1 MKRMFNLKEIMC
13 YFCQNYPYKN
23 ELSNAR
29 LTKLVYLADWFS
41 SLIYGKQLTDIRWV
55 FNHYGPYVDDIID
68 TAKQNTLFT
77 ISNSQNFYGDNKLI
91 ISCNENYQP
100 NVSVEEKKIMDFV
113 IEKTKSMY
121 FNEFIDYV
129 YSTYP
134 ISSQQRYLNLD
145 LISLANEYKSILQ
158 TEKRL

>member
-1 MKRMFNLKEIMC
+1 MFNLREIMC
-13 YFCQNYPYKN
+13 YFCQNYPYRD
-23 ELSNAR
+23 ELSNSR
-29 LTKLVYLADWFS
+29 LTKLVYLSDWFS
-41 SLIYGKQLTDIRWV
+41 CLLYGKQLTEIRWV

-68 TAKQNTLFT
+68 TARQDRLFV

-91 ISCNENYQP
+91 ISCDENYQP
-100 NVSVEEKKIMDFV
+100 MISIKEKNIIDFV

-145 LISLANEYKSILQ
+145 LVSLAREYKSTLQ
-158 TEKRL
+158 

>member
-1 MKRMFNLKEIMC
+1 MFNLREIMC
-13 YFCQNYPYKN
+13 YFCQNYPYRD
-23 ELSNAR
+23 ELSNSR
-29 LTKLVYLADWFS
+29 LTKLVYLSDWFS
-41 SLIYGKQLTDIRWV
+41 CLLYGKQLTEIRWV

-68 TAKQNTLFT
+68 TARQDRLFV
-77 ISNSQNFYGDNKLI
+77 ISYSQNFYGDNKLI
-91 ISCNENYQP
+91 ISCDENYQP
-100 NVSVEEKKIMDFV
+100 MISIKEKNIIDFV

-145 LISLANEYKSILQ
+145 LVSLAREYKSTLQ
-158 TEKRL
+158 

>member
-1 MKRMFNLKEIMC
+1 MC
-13 YFCQNYPYKN
+13 YFCQNYPYRD
-23 ELSNAR
+23 ELSNSR
-29 LTKLVYLADWFS
+29 LTKLVYLSDWFS
-41 SLIYGKQLTDIRWV
+41 CLLYGKQLTEIRWV

-68 TAKQNTLFT
+68 TARQDRLFV

-91 ISCNENYQP
+91 ISCDENYQP
-100 NVSVEEKKIMDFV
+100 IISIKEKNIIDFV

-145 LISLANEYKSILQ
+145 LVSLAREYKSTLQ
-158 TEKRL
+158 

>member
-1 MKRMFNLKEIMC
+1 MC
-13 YFCQNYPYKN
+13 YFCQNYPYRD
-23 ELSNAR
+23 ELSNSR
-29 LTKLVYLADWFS
+29 LTKLVYLSDWFS
-41 SLIYGKQLTDIRWV
+41 CLLYGKQLTEIRWV

-68 TAKQNTLFT
+68 TARQDRLFV

-91 ISCNENYQP
+91 ISCDENYQP
-100 NVSVEEKKIMDFV
+100 MISIEEKNIIDFV

-145 LISLANEYKSILQ
+145 LVSLAREYKSTLQ
-158 TEKRL
+158 

>member
-1 MKRMFNLKEIMC
+1 MFNLREIMC
-13 YFCQNYPYKN
+13 YFCQNYPYRD
-23 ELSNAR
+23 ELSNSR
-29 LTKLVYLADWFS
+29 LTKLVYLSDWFS
-41 SLIYGKQLTDIRWV
+41 CLLYGKQLTEIRWV

-68 TAKQNTLFT
+68 TARQDRLFV

-91 ISCNENYQP
+91 ISCDENYQP
-100 NVSVEEKKIMDFV
+100 MISIKEKNIIDFV

-121 FNEFIDYV
+121 FYEFIDYV

-145 LISLANEYKSILQ
+145 LVSLAREYKSTLQ
-158 TEKRL
+158 

>member
-1 MKRMFNLKEIMC
+1 MC
-13 YFCQNYPYKN
+13 YFCQNYPYRD
-23 ELSNAR
+23 ELSNSR
-29 LTKLVYLADWFS
+29 LTKLVYLSDWFS
-41 SLIYGKQLTDIRWV
+41 CLLYGKQLTEIRWV

-68 TAKQNTLFT
+68 TARQDRLFV

-91 ISCNENYQP
+91 ISCDENYQP
-100 NVSVEEKKIMDFV
+100 MISIKEKNIIDFV

-145 LISLANEYKSILQ
+145 LVSLAREYKSTLQ
-158 TEKRL
+158 

>member
-1 MKRMFNLKEIMC
+1 MC

-41 SLIYGKQLTDIRWV
+41 SPIYGKQLTDIRWV

-145 LISLANEYKSILQ
+145 LISLANEYNSILK

>member
-1 MKRMFNLKEIMC
+1 MC
-13 YFCQNYPYKN
+13 YFCQNYPYRD
-23 ELSNAR
+23 ELSNSR
-29 LTKLVYLADWFS
+29 LTKLVYLSDWFS
-41 SLIYGKQLTDIRWV
+41 CLLYGKQLTEIRWV

-68 TAKQNTLFT
+68 TARQDRLFV
-77 ISNSQNFYGDNKLI
+77 ISYSQNFYGDNKLI
-91 ISCNENYQP
+91 ISCDENYQP
-100 NVSVEEKKIMDFV
+100 MISIKEKNIIDFV

-145 LISLANEYKSILQ
+145 LVSLAREYKSTLQ
-158 TEKRL
+158 

>member
-1 MKRMFNLKEIMC
+1 M
-13 YFCQNYPYKN
+13 P
-23 ELSNAR
+23 
-29 LTKLVYLADWFS
+29 WFKIGS
-41 SLIYGKQLTDIRWV
+41 LTDIRWV

-134 ISSQQRYLNLD
+134 ISSQQRYLN
-145 LISLANEYKSILQ
+145 
-158 TEKRL
+158 

>member
-1 MKRMFNLKEIMC
+1 MFNLREIMC
-13 YFCQNYPYKN
+13 YFCQNYPYRD
-23 ELSNAR
+23 ELSNSR
-29 LTKLVYLADWFS
+29 LTKLVYLSDWFS
-41 SLIYGKQLTDIRWV
+41 CLLYGKQLTEIRWV

-68 TAKQNTLFT
+68 TARQDRLFV

-91 ISCNENYQP
+91 ISCDENYQP
-100 NVSVEEKKIMDFV
+100 IISIKEKNIIDFV

-145 LISLANEYKSILQ
+145 LVSLAREYKSTLQ
-158 TEKRL
+158 

>member
-1 MKRMFNLKEIMC
+1 M
-13 YFCQNYPYKN
+13 
-23 ELSNAR
+23 
-29 LTKLVYLADWFS
+29 
-41 SLIYGKQLTDIRWV
+41 
-55 FNHYGPYVDDIID
+55 DDIID

-145 LISLANEYKSILQ
+145 LISLANEYNSILK
-158 TEKRL
+158 TEKRLWHELKPPLIH